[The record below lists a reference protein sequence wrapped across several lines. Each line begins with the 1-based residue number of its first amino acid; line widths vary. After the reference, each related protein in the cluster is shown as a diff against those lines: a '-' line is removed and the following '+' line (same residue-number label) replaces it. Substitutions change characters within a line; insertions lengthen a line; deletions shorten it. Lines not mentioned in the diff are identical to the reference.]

1 LPELCTSA
9 RAWAQSG
16 PSHLLTTA
24 VQRFLPPDCGLNTVV
39 GAKWGYLESL
49 GDPLWAALAALV
61 GAYAWITER
70 LVIQRAVLKL
80 VSPDRRDTGRALID
94 EIDAKLGAF
103 VRGQAVLSLIIG
115 VATAIFY
122 LVLGIRGAM
131 SLGVLAGLLEVI
143 PVAGPVLAAA
153 VGLMATAVIDPALVP
168 WVIAFAVVMRM
179 ASDYWLTPVVMGKSV
194 GINPLLLLLTLV
206 ALGSSGGI
214 IGAMVA
220 VPIAVLLQ
228 IGLARLLAA
237 DPQLRTPEGRDAVS
251 LLRYRATA
259 LAVAARR
266 MGRQRA
272 ALGRDCTA
280 EDGAELLALRLA
292 EMMAESDAS
301 AADGP
306 GEAHA

>member
-1 LPELCTSA
+1 
-9 RAWAQSG
+9 
-16 PSHLLTTA
+16 
-24 VQRFLPPDCGLNTVV
+24 
-39 GAKWGYLESL
+39 
-49 GDPLWAALAALV
+49 
-61 GAYAWITER
+61 
-70 LVIQRAVLKL
+70 
-80 VSPDRRDTGRALID
+80 
-94 EIDAKLGAF
+94 
-103 VRGQAVLSLIIG
+103 
-115 VATAIFY
+115 
-122 LVLGIRGAM
+122 
-131 SLGVLAGLLEVI
+131 
-143 PVAGPVLAAA
+143 
-153 VGLMATAVIDPALVP
+153 
-168 WVIAFAVVMRM
+168 M